1 MPAFR
6 YKAKN
11 SEGQSVEGVI
21 EASDERTAAI
31 DLQQKGY
38 YILSIGKLH
47 GDPRTSIARPKN
59 IFDVFCRWFYNPI
72 FGGATV
78 AQLAFFY
85 RQLASMI
92 KSGIPLVQAMSSLRT
107 RAGNRRLRK
116 IANETMEYLRQ
127 GGRLSESFSR
137 YPWMF
142 SEMQIHLLR
151 AGEEAGTL
159 DHTVERIA
167 DMLDREVRLRHRLR
181 LATLYPKILVLAV
194 IFIPAFPVL
203 VFQGPQAY
211 FDKTI
216 ANIIPVALYLVVIWV
231 LYRILYQLSAFRCL
245 IDHLKLCLP
254 GIGKIVR
261 SACLARFY
269 RVFAAMVAAGVPL
282 SQGLKFAS
290 DSSGNSVIGSRL
302 KKAIPNIERGQSL
315 TGSLAETRVLP
326 TVAIEMLGTGEQTGS
341 VDSML
346 DKVAEYTEND
356 LETVTAQSTII
367 LGVILLLGIAA
378 YVGKVVVTFYLT
390 QYGKLLNQ
398 SW

>member
-11 SEGQSVEGVI
+11 AEGQSVEGVI
-21 EASDERTAAI
+21 EASDERTAAV
-31 DLQQKGY
+31 DLRQKGY
-38 YILSIGKLH
+38 YILSIDKLH
-47 GDPRTSIARPKN
+47 GDPRTSIAPSN
-59 IFDVFCRWFYNPI
+59 VFDVFCRWFYNPI

-92 KSGIPLVQAMSSLRT
+92 KAGIPIVQAMSSLRT

-159 DHTVERIA
+159 DRLVGRIA
-167 DMLDREVRLRHRLR
+167 DMLDREVHLRQRLR

-216 ANIIPVALYLVVIWV
+216 ANIIPVALYLAVIWV
-231 LYRILYQLSAFRCL
+231 LY
-245 IDHLKLCLP
+245 
-254 GIGKIVR
+254 
-261 SACLARFY
+261 
-269 RVFAAMVAAGVPL
+269 
-282 SQGLKFAS
+282 
-290 DSSGNSVIGSRL
+290 
-302 KKAIPNIERGQSL
+302 
-315 TGSLAETRVLP
+315 
-326 TVAIEMLGTGEQTGS
+326 
-341 VDSML
+341 
-346 DKVAEYTEND
+346 
-356 LETVTAQSTII
+356 
-367 LGVILLLGIAA
+367 
-378 YVGKVVVTFYLT
+378 
-390 QYGKLLNQ
+390 
-398 SW
+398 

>member
-1 MPAFR
+1 MPTFR
-6 YKAKN
+6 YEAKDAK
-11 SEGQSVEGVI
+11 GQNIHGVI
-21 EASDERTAAI
+21 EATDERTAAA
-31 DLQQKGY
+31 DLRRKGY
-38 YILSIGKLH
+38 YILSVGKVYD
-47 GDPRTSIARPKN
+47 DPRISVARSGN
-59 IFDVFCRWFYNPI
+59 MVDVFCRWFYNPI

-85 RQLASMI
+85 RQLASMV
-92 KSGIPLVQAMSSLRT
+92 KAGIPLVQTMSSLRT
-107 RAGNRRLRK
+107 RAGNGRLRK
-116 IANETMEYLRQ
+116 IADETMEYLRR

-159 DHTVERIA
+159 DKMVERIA
-167 DMLDREVRLRHRLR
+167 DMLDREVRLRQRLR

-203 VFQGPQAY
+203 VFQGPREY
-211 FDKTI
+211 FNKTV
-216 ANIIPVALYLVVIWV
+216 ANIIPVALYLLVIWA
-231 LYRILYQLSAFRCL
+231 LYRIFSQSSAFRCL

-269 RVFAAMVAAGVPL
+269 RVLAAMVAAGVPL
-282 SQGLKFAS
+282 SQGLKLAS

-302 KKAIPNIERGQSL
+302 KTAIPNVELGHPLTDSL
-315 TGSLAETRVLP
+315 SGTRALP
-326 TVAIEMLGTGEQTGS
+326 RVAIEMLGTGEQTGS
-341 VDSML
+341 IDSML
-346 DKVAEYTEND
+346 DKVAEYTENE
-356 LETVTAQSTII
+356 LETVTAQTTII

-378 YVGKVVVTFYLT
+378 YVGKIIVAFYLI
-390 QYGKLLNQ
+390 QYGKLVNQ